1 MAIKKIVAGLCLAR
15 STLVCGFGCR
25 RCKVMMT
32 WFFDTQP
39 DLNVY
44 LRATLKRLFSE
55 AAKSFRA
62 KIAEWIV

>member
-1 MAIKKIVAGLCLAR
+1 
-15 STLVCGFGCR
+15 
-25 RCKVMMT
+25 MMT